1 MIMPGWHGRF
11 RSFLGRRFFRH
22 RLTPETKVI
31 ALRQQLD
38 RVAQRHRYKGPAEI
52 APVSIG
58 GMQAEWIK
66 PPKAESHRVILY
78 FHGGGYCLG
87 SREIYRPMVAQ
98 LCAAAEARGLLID
111 YRLAP
116 EHPFPAALD
125 DAVSAYRWLLG
136 QGISPAGIVL
146 AGDAAGG
153 GLAIATAMA
162 LRDGGA
168 PLPRA
173 IVTLSPWAD
182 LAFTG
187 LSMLTNAKRDTVL
200 NWETLALCARH
211 YLRKT
216 LPTNPFA
223 SPLYGN
229 FKGLPPLLIHAGS
242 EELLKDDATRIAE
255 KAEAAGCDV
264 SCEIWDGMPHAFQ
277 YFSDLKEALGSLDR
291 IGSFIRSRVPAAPA
305 TAPAQKPTVSPF
317 RRRDPQPATTATG

>member
-1 MIMPGWHGRF
+1 
-11 RSFLGRRFFRH
+11 
-22 RLTPETKVI
+22 
-31 ALRQQLD
+31 
-38 RVAQRHRYKGPAEI
+38 
-52 APVSIG
+52 
-58 GMQAEWIK
+58 MQAEWVK
-66 PPKAESHRVILY
+66 PPKADSNRVILY
-78 FHGGGYCLG
+78 FHGGGYCFG
-87 SREIYRPMVAQ
+87 SRETFRGMVAH
-98 LCAAAEARGLLID
+98 LAIAAEARALLID

-136 QGISPAGIVL
+136 QGIAPSSIVL
-146 AGDAAGG
+146 AGDSAGG

-173 IVTLSPWAD
+173 IVTMSPWTD
-182 LAFTG
+182 LALTG
-187 LSMLTNAKRDTVL
+187 MSVLANQKRDAVL
-200 NWETLALCARH
+200 RWDALSLCARH

-223 SPLYGN
+223 SPYYGN

-255 KAEAAGCDV
+255 KAEAAGCEV

-277 YFSDLKEALGSLDR
+277 YFCDLKEAAGSLDR
-291 IGSFIRSRVPAAPA
+291 IGSFIRSRVPAPASAPA
-305 TAPAQKPTVSPF
+305 PGKTEADRRNVSPF
-317 RRRDPQPATTATG
+317 RRPQAANG

>member
-1 MIMPGWHGRF
+1 
-11 RSFLGRRFFRH
+11 
-22 RLTPETKVI
+22 
-31 ALRQQLD
+31 
-38 RVAQRHRYKGPAEI
+38 
-52 APVSIG
+52 
-58 GMQAEWIK
+58 MQAEWIK
-66 PPKAESHRVILY
+66 PPKAESQRVILY

-87 SREIYRPMVAQ
+87 SRETYRPMVAQ
-98 LCAAAEARGLLID
+98 LCTGAEARGLLID

-136 QGISPAGIVL
+136 QGISPGGIVL

-173 IVTLSPWAD
+173 IVAMSPWAD

-187 LSMLTNAKRDTVL
+187 LSVLTNAKRDSVL
-200 NWETLALCARH
+200 NWETLAICARH

-223 SPLYGN
+223 SPFYGN

-277 YFSDLKEALGSLDR
+277 YFSDMKEAQGSLDR
-291 IGSFIRSRVPAAPA
+291 IGSFIRSRVPAGPAGA
-305 TAPAQKPTVSPF
+305 TAQRATVSPF
-317 RRRDPQPATTATG
+317 RRRDPQTATG

>member
-1 MIMPGWHGRF
+1 MIMPSWHGRL
-11 RSFLGRRFFRH
+11 RSVLDRRFRRY

-38 RVAQRHRYKGPAEI
+38 RLSQHRRYKGPADI

-58 GMQAEWIK
+58 GMPAEWIK
-66 PPKAESHRVILY
+66 PPKADSQRVVLY

-98 LCAAAEARGLLID
+98 LCTAAEARGLLID

-136 QGISPAGIVL
+136 QGIGPSGIVL

-200 NWETLALCARH
+200 QWETLALCARH

-277 YFSDLKEALGSLDR
+277 YFCDLKEAAGSLDR
-291 IGSFIRSRVPAAPA
+291 IGSFIRSRVAATPAGSPAP
-305 TAPAQKPTVSPF
+305 KPTVSPF
-317 RRRDPQPATTATG
+317 RRRDTHAASAAR